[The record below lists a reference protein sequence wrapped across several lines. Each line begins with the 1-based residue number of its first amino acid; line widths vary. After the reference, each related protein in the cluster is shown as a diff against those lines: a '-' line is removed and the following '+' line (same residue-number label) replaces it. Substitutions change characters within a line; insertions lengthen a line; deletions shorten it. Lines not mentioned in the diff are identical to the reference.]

1 MPKEKAPCKSLSVI
15 LLDFDYESKEK
26 ALFSHNFGRMQIW
39 TKQDK
44 KWRTLLN
51 GEPYWWWFREILSD
65 ESDDEANND
74 SIDETES
81 DNEKDNDESN
91 E

>member
-1 MPKEKAPCKSLSVI
+1 MQVFISNIARFC
-15 LLDFDYESKEK
+15 YESKEK
-26 ALFSHNFGRMQIW
+26 ALFLHNFGRMQIW

-44 KWRTLLN
+44 N
-51 GEPYWWWFREILSD
+51 GEPYWMENLIDDDLEKISSD